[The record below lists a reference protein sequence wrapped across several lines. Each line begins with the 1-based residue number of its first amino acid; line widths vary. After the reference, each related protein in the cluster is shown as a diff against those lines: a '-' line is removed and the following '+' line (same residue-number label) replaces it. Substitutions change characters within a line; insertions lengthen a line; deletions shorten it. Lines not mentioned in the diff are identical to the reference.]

1 MLWKKPKENN
11 PEPLIATFDVLLVD
25 LDGVVYAGERPISSA
40 IEALTR
46 AKESKTTA
54 FVTNNAS
61 RTDVQVAELLQRLG
75 LPWVNENLVVTSPQ
89 AAVRMLKKLVEAP
102 ANILVVGGDGVV
114 DELQKAGYT
123 PVRDADE
130 NPEAVIQGF
139 HREVGWK
146 DLAEAAYAIQNLG
159 IPWIAT
165 NQDWTIPQERG
176 IAPGNGTLVSA
187 VHTAVGILAEVA
199 GKPEIPIFHQA
210 LERFG
215 ITPENEDSKSRVLVV
230 GDRLD
235 TDIRGAGNTGLES
248 LLVLT
253 GIDGPKQILAATGND
268 RPTYIV
274 DSLQE
279 LFEPYPQLQVSGNT
293 YISGDARVRLVGD
306 DIVIDNP
313 GSKHTDLVRAASA
326 LIWESGRQIYGFNI
340 PELLYSRQ
348 PKIDL

>member
-11 PEPLIATFDVLLVD
+11 LEPLIAAFDVLLVD
-25 LDGVVYAGERPISSA
+25 LDGVVYAGERPIPSA
-40 IEALTR
+40 VNALTR
-46 AKESKTTA
+46 ANQSKTTA

-61 RTDVQVAELLQRLG
+61 RTDTQVAELLQRLG
-75 LPWVNENLVVTSPQ
+75 LPWVDENRVVTSPQ
-89 AAVRMLKKLVEAP
+89 AAVRMLKNLVPAP

-123 PVRDADE
+123 PVREASA
-130 NPEAVIQGF
+130 NPQAVIQGF
-139 HREVGWK
+139 HRDVGWK

-165 NQDWTIPQERG
+165 NQDWTIPQEQG

-215 ITPENEDSKSRVLVV
+215 ISYSDDRAKSRVLVI
-230 GDRLD
+230 GDRID
-235 TDIRGAGNTGLES
+235 TDIRGAGNTGLSS

-253 GIDGPKQILAATGND
+253 GIDGPKQILAATGKD

-293 YISGDARVRLVGD
+293 YISGDAEVRLVGD
-306 DIVIDNP
+306 DIQVVNA
-313 GSKHTDLVRAASA
+313 GTSHTDLVRAASA

-340 PELLYSRQ
+340 PEILYTRQ
-348 PKIDL
+348 PKIES